1 MPTVEKAH
9 RLLLALYMHY
19 SKHFAYFI
27 FSCFLLISS
36 CDSKTEVVQDIPKT
50 DCSPST
56 IRLSDSLMATV
67 FPELEPTTSKQA
79 IALMQE
85 AAVVDSTCMK
95 INDNLLLL
103 QSYQKDFVGMNITL
117 RRLLRLQPNNPS
129 HLSML
134 GLVEEQIG
142 RPERSVAKYEKA
154 LSVYTQMLDSVSSS
168 ESAEGAAYLQ
178 FNQGLCRLLL
188 GEEEEAHKLI
198 QKVYEQVPDSN
209 MKLVMSPFLSISR
222 EEYVDLIWTTNKP

>member
-1 MPTVEKAH
+1 MGF
-9 RLLLALYMHY
+9 LLALFMHF
-19 SKHFAYFI
+19 SKRLVPI
-27 FSCFLLISS
+27 VFLGIILLVS
-36 CDSKTEVVQDIPKT
+36 CDSKKEVVQEVPKA

-56 IRLSDSLMATV
+56 LRLSDSLMATV
-67 FPELEPTTSKQA
+67 FPELEPEASKQA
-79 IALMQE
+79 IVLMQE
-85 AAVVDSTCMK
+85 AAAVDSTCMK

-117 RRLLRLQPNNPS
+117 RRLNRLQPNNPS

-142 RPERSVAKYEKA
+142 RPERSIAKYEKA
-154 LSVYTQMLDSVSSS
+154 LTVYTEMLDSVNKS

-178 FNQGLCRLLL
+178 FNQGLCKLLL
-188 GEEEEAHKLI
+188 GEEKKAHELI
-198 QKVYEQVPDSN
+198 QRVYEQVPDSN

-222 EEYVDLIWTTNKP
+222 EEYIDLIWTTNKP